1 MNDLDKYLKQHTC
14 KICGAAFTGGNRALY
29 CPECRGKR
37 RREAERLSRERKKER
52 EKLSQ
57 TGETEET
64 PKAPAKKKAPN
75 TRQCR
80 GCSYWRRIT
89 SNAGAAYCCHYM
101 LDTGCCRERD
111 GDRCLSRTTKA
122 AKPNISPWPVYQT
135 GDSVY
140 AGYKR

>member
-1 MNDLDKYLKQHTC
+1 MAGYLKPHTC
-14 KICGAAFTGGNRALY
+14 EMCGAAFIGGGKAKY
-29 CPECRGKR
+29 CLECRKR
-37 RREAERLSRERKKER
+37 RDREIQRLCREKRRERESGN
-52 EKLSQ
+52 EPE
-57 TGETEET
+57 GAE
-64 PKAPAKKKAPN
+64 PKPAAKKKAPN

-89 SNAGAAYCCHYM
+89 SNAGETYCCHYM
-101 LDTGCCRERD
+101 LDTGHCRERD

-140 AGYKR
+140 AGYGKRK